1 MFQTQDRG
9 DMNDRHIAGMSE
21 VMRLTRS
28 GRLQEATSAIQSLL
42 CAHPLGPVANA
53 PVERT
58 ENKPIEDVFRVIRD
72 EAFHASYASHVLP
85 TSHRARPVPGRAR
98 NPRGQFITGSYT
110 NEAGRRSYKLYVPSG
125 YRGQALPL
133 VVMLH
138 GCTQDPDDFA
148 AGTRMNCLAE
158 EQPFVVLYP
167 AQAQEANP
175 SKCWNWFKEGDQRRD
190 KGEPSIVAGITH
202 QIMGS
207 HNIDPRRVY
216 VAGLSAGGAMAVT
229 MGRTYPDLYAAVG
242 VHSGLAYAV
251 AHDLPSALA
260 MMRQDCVAIGRVG
273 NGGVGRLTIGER
285 VIPTIVFHGDRD
297 RTVHPLNGEQVIAQS
312 LTVPRV
318 GNADAGTTWH
328 VTVERGQAAN
338 GHAYTRTI
346 YHGAGGQPS
355 LEHWLVHGAGHAWSG
370 GSSDGSFTDPKG
382 PDATKEMIRFFW
394 GHSQRATH

>member
-1 MFQTQDRG
+1 
-9 DMNDRHIAGMSE
+9 
-21 VMRLTRS
+21 MRLTRS
-28 GRLQEATSAIQSLL
+28 GRLQEASSSIQRLL
-42 CAHPLGPVANA
+42 WGHPLAPVANA

-58 ENKPIEDVFRVIRD
+58 EKEPIEAGFRAICE
-72 EAFHASYASHVLP
+72 EAFRASYAGHVQSTP
-85 TSHRARPVPGRAR
+85 HRARPLPGWAR
-98 NPRGQFITGSYT
+98 DARGRFITGSYT
-110 NEAGRRSYKLYVPSG
+110 NEAGRRSYKLYVPSSC
-125 YRGQALPL
+125 RGQSLPL

-138 GCTQDPDDFA
+138 GCTQDPEDFA
-148 AGTRMNCLAE
+148 TGTRMNCVAE
-158 EQPFVVLYP
+158 EQPCVVLYP
-167 AQAQEANP
+167 AQAKGANP

-190 KGEPSIVAGITH
+190 QGEPSIVAGITRR
-202 QIMGS
+202 IMGS

-260 MMRQDCVAIGRVG
+260 MMRQDHAATGRVG
-273 NGGVGRLTIGER
+273 IGVVGRLTIGER

-312 LTVPRV
+312 LTVPRS
-318 GNADAGTTWH
+318 GNADAGTTSH

-382 PDATKEMIRFFW
+382 PDATKEMIRFFLE
-394 GHSQRATH
+394 HSQRAPH

>member
-1 MFQTQDRG
+1 
-9 DMNDRHIAGMSE
+9 MNDRHLAGMSE

-28 GRLQEATSAIQSLL
+28 GRLQEATSAIQRLL
-42 CAHPLGPVANA
+42 CGHPLAPVANA
-53 PVERT
+53 PVKRT
-58 ENKPIEDVFRVIRD
+58 EKEPIQGVFRVVRE
-72 EAFHASYASHVLP
+72 EALRASYAGHVLP
-85 TSHRARPVPGRAR
+85 TSHRARPVPGRAHDA
-98 NPRGQFITGSYT
+98 RGQFITGSYT
-110 NEAGRRSYKLYVPSG
+110 NEAGMRSYKLYVPSG
-125 YRGQALPL
+125 YRGQSLPL

-138 GCTQDPDDFA
+138 GCTQDPEDFA
-148 AGTRMNCLAE
+148 AGTRMNSVAE
-158 EQPFVVLYP
+158 EHPCVVLYP
-167 AQAQEANP
+167 AQAQSANP

-190 KGEPSIVAGITH
+190 QGEPSIVAGITRR
-202 QIMGS
+202 IMGS

-260 MMRQDCVAIGRVG
+260 MMRQDHVAIDRVG
-273 NGGVGRLTIGER
+273 IGGVRRSTIGGR

-297 RTVHPLNGEQVIAQS
+297 RTVHPRNGEQVIAQS
-312 LTVPRV
+312 LTVPRS
-318 GNADAGTTWH
+318 GNADAGTTPH
-328 VTVERGQAAN
+328 VITVERGQAAN

-346 YHGAGGQPS
+346 YHDAGGQPS

-394 GHSQRATH
+394 EHS